1 MTRDKQTNSEWGGTK
16 NPSNSVWGGTNEQ
29 IVSERERRKV
39 WALVY
44 RYYCFTDII
53 VHRYCFCLQILL
65 VNKQDGSGEYTYL
78 SVVLPLFISLAT
90 LIIMSFGAKGG
101 NQCKSKEHLYSCFL
115 CSPPNPFPLNKIC
128 FQLSA
133 GYWLWSRETQNIHP
147 LD

>member
-1 MTRDKQTNSEWGGTK
+1 MSDKGQTNKQIVSDEGQTNSER
-16 NPSNSVWGGTNEQ
+16 GGTNEQ

-133 GYWLWSRETQNIHP
+133 GY
-147 LD
+147 